1 MKMGRTQV
9 IIRLAIAGL
18 LLLFIYYNLFT
29 GGQGPR

>member
-1 MKMGRTQV
+1 MGRTQV
-9 IIRLAIAGL
+9 IIRLVIAGL